1 MFTMEDDWS
10 KSIFETLESV
20 ANMVDEFFEGVSE
33 AVEEFANEVEEFA
46 NQVDNAIGAEIDQ
59 CLQDIVEPIDQYL
72 QDIVEPF
79 VEIYFDFEVIVSETD
94 DDFPDSVTP
103 SSQKNPACIGCRNY
117 HGQAYGGNLLV
128 CAMHPYG
135 WDTED
140 CPDWESHPRNSSNR
154 F

>member
-1 MFTMEDDWS
+1 MEDDWS

-33 AVEEFANEVEEFA
+33 VVEEFANEI
-46 NQVDNAIGAEIDQ
+46 DNALGAEIDQ
-59 CLQDIVEPIDQYL
+59 CLQE
-72 QDIVEPF
+72 IVEPF
-79 VEIYFDFEVIVSETD
+79 VEIYFDFEVMVSETD
-94 DDFPDSVTP
+94 EDFPDSVTP
-103 SSQKNPACIGCRNY
+103 SSQKHPACIGCRHY

>member
-33 AVEEFANEVEEFA
+33 VVEEFANEI
-46 NQVDNAIGAEIDQ
+46 DNALGAEIDQ
-59 CLQDIVEPIDQYL
+59 CLQE
-72 QDIVEPF
+72 IVEPF
-79 VEIYFDFEVIVSETD
+79 VEIYFDFEVMVSETD
-94 DDFPDSVTP
+94 EDFPDSVTP
-103 SSQKNPACIGCRNY
+103 SSQKHPACIGCRHY

>member
-1 MFTMEDDWS
+1 MSTMEDDWS
-10 KSIFETLESV
+10 KSIYETLESV

-33 AVEEFANEVEEFA
+33 VVEEFANEVEEFA
-46 NQVDNAIGAEIDQ
+46 NEVDNAIGAEIDQ
-59 CLQDIVEPIDQYL
+59 CLQE
-72 QDIVEPF
+72 IVEPF
-79 VEIYFDFEVIVSETD
+79 VEIYFDFEVMVSETD
-94 DDFPDSVTP
+94 EDFPDSVTP
-103 SSQKNPACIGCRNY
+103 SSQKHPACIGCRHY